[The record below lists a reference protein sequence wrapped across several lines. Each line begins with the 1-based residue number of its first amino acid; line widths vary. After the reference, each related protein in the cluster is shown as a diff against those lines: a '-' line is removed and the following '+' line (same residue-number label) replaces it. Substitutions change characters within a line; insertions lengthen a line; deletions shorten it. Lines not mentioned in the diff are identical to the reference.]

1 MGCVNMNEAF
11 AEILQSDIPTSFERF
26 GRDIDQ
32 QWIDDALRETGTA
45 SVRKRKI
52 PATLVI
58 WLVIGMALFRDR
70 AIQESGGALGSIFFK
85 TEKTTRERRRSLV
98 DLWANSRAVE

>member
-1 MGCVNMNEAF
+1 MGCMNMNEAF
-11 AEILQSDIPTSFERF
+11 EEILQSDIPSSFERF
-26 GRDIDQ
+26 GKEIDQ

-58 WLVIGMALFRDR
+58 WPCFATALFKKWWGTWVYLF
-70 AIQESGGALGSIFFK
+70 QKPKK
-85 TEKTTRERRRSLV
+85 TIRE
-98 DLWANSRAVE
+98 